1 MGRSTIEFSKNAA
14 EDYQRLPQDYKALV
28 DASLSRLANGV
39 PMDVKPITGEKDIY
53 RIRVG
58 RYRILFK
65 KIESTLLIA
74 KIGPRGDFYK

>member
-1 MGRSTIEFSKNAA
+1 
-14 EDYQRLPQDYKALV
+14 
-28 DASLSRLANGV
+28 
-39 PMDVKPITGEKDIY
+39 MDVKPITGEKDIY